1 MRLPV
6 DTRIVN
12 FVSAGPAR
20 PAVEFDT
27 KQPRASPS
35 TRATPFVLGDGDT
48 RKVITVKMWDGVW
61 GLGQTDTMGSL
72 GVLRRLGR

>member
-27 KQPRASPS
+27 KQQKIHA
-35 TRATPFVLGDGDT
+35 
-48 RKVITVKMWDGVW
+48 KGVAINQ
-61 GLGQTDTMGSL
+61 GHSL
-72 GVLRRLGR
+72 RLGRRRHP